1 MLKSLAFATALS
13 GLALPAAAQTAGNPD
28 DSDLMER
35 TDLHP
40 VTEEFI
46 ADQEGRDWFVLAGPV
61 GFYGPDYEGSD
72 DYRALALPFF
82 LVTYKD
88 RFYADPIRGA
98 GAYLF
103 DNDAFQLGAGV
114 NYAFGREEDEN
125 DRLTG
130 LGDIDGGAAAEI
142 SLEYQ
147 PWSTDLPV
155 GPSVTARV
163 QHQFT
168 GSDTGTLA
176 ELNAGFGFPLGGRA
190 ILRPSLN
197 AQYGDEEYNQSF
209 FGISPLQAANSGLP
223 AYEAGAGFKSVG
235 INLFG
240 TYLLTPD
247 WFLTGVVSY
256 DRLTGDAADSP
267 IVDDENQFRLI
278 AGVVRRF

>member
-1 MLKSLAFATALS
+1 MLKKVILAAAGLS
-13 GLALPAAAQTAGNPD
+13 GLALPAAAQTD
-28 DSDLMER
+28 DSAMMGR
-35 TDLHP
+35 ADLHP

-46 ADQEGRDWFVLAGPV
+46 ADQQDRDWFVLAGAA

-72 DYRALALPFF
+72 DYRALGLPFF

-103 DNDAFQLGAGV
+103 DNDTFQLGAGV

-142 SLEYQ
+142 RLEYQ

-155 GPSVTARV
+155 GPSVTAQL

-168 GSDTGTLA
+168 GADTGTLA
-176 ELNAGFGFPLGGRA
+176 ELSAGFGFPLGGRA
-190 ILRPSLN
+190 ILRPGLN
-197 AQYGDEEYNQSF
+197 AQYGDADYNQSF
-209 FGISPLQAANSGLP
+209 FGISPAQAVRSGLP
-223 AYEAGAGFKSVG
+223 AYEAEAGFKSVG
-235 INLFG
+235 ANLFA

-247 WFLTGVVSY
+247 WFLTGVASY